1 MDTGERAARVECIAR
16 DAQEEP
22 LADTQRTLIIVKP
35 DAVQRALAGA
45 ILSRFETKG
54 LRIVALKLMQID
66 RSLAEQHYAVHQ
78 GKPFYEGLVSFITSG
93 PVVVGVL
100 EGPDAIEATRNVMGA
115 TNPVTAAPGSIRG
128 MYALAIGQNL
138 IHGSDAP
145 ETAEYEIGLYFRPDE
160 IVEYTRNVDP
170 WISG

>member
-1 MDTGERAARVECIAR
+1 M
-16 DAQEEP
+16 
-22 LADTQRTLIIVKP
+22 ADTQRTLIIVKP

-54 LRIVALKLMQID
+54 LRIAALKLMKID
-66 RSLAEQHYAVHQ
+66 RPLAEKHYAVHQ
-78 GKPFYEGLVSFITSG
+78 GKPFYQGLVNFITSG

-100 EGPDAIEATRNVMGA
+100 EGPNAIEATRNLMGA
-115 TNPVTAAPGSIRG
+115 TNPVMADPGSIRG
-128 MYALAIGQNL
+128 THALEIGQNL

-145 ETAEYEIGLYFRPDE
+145 DTAGYEIGLYFQPDE
-160 IVEYTRNVDP
+160 ILEYSRAVDP